1 MAITASGLYGL
12 TLEKIFIDTA
22 GQSIEA
28 ETHNVAL
35 LTNANTPDFDAHN
48 FRDDVTETS
57 GTGYS
62 AGGDNLTSTE
72 FTLSGGTA
80 KFDAADSAWTSST
93 ITARAA
99 LGFFDIGAAA
109 TDMLIWLS
117 NFGADASTVSGTFT
131 VVYSASGIWTLDYT
145 PA

>member
-12 TLEKIFIDTA
+12 TLEKMFLDTA

-35 LTNANTPDFDAHN
+35 LTNANTPNFNTHD
-48 FRDDVTETS
+48 FRDDVTETT

-62 AGGDNLTSTE
+62 AGGINLTSTE
-72 FTLSGGTA
+72 FTLSGGTGT
-80 KFDAADSAWTSST
+80 FDAADSSWASST

-99 LGFFDIGAAA
+99 LGFFDTGAAA

-117 NFGADASTVSGTFT
+117 NFGADASTVGGTFT
-131 VVYSASGIWTLDYT
+131 VVWSASGIWTLDYT
-145 PA
+145 P